1 MAIDKVI
8 SASIATDAVG
18 PTQLNEASNYAF
30 TGTVSGATSL
40 DPSFHVHTP
49 TNGNIASG
57 TDTVIAFG
65 TELFDSS
72 SAYDTSTHKFTPQV
86 AGYYFFYAGIRY
98 QSSTT
103 AFDRINLSITKNG
116 SEMLNARNDNEDYN
130 TTNLSGAIQ
139 LDGVDDYVQVSSY
152 QNSGNTV
159 AITDTDEHSF
169 FGGFLVKKS

>member
-1 MAIDKVI
+1 MAIDKVT
-8 SASIATDAVG
+8 SASITTDAVG

-116 SEMLNARNDNEDYN
+116 SEFLNARNDNEDYN

-139 LDGVDDYVQVSSY
+139 LNGSSDYVQVASY
-152 QNSGNTV
+152 QGSGSTI
-159 AITDTDEHSF
+159 AITDTDEHCF
-169 FGGFLVKKS
+169 FGGFLIKKT

>member
-1 MAIDKVI
+1 MAIDKI
-8 SASIATDAVG
+8 QSESINLADTF
-18 PTQLNEASNYAF
+18 AF
-30 TGTVSGATSL
+30 TGTVSGATSV

-49 TNGNIASG
+49 SNGNIASG

-65 TELFDSS
+65 SELFDSS

-103 AFDRINLSITKNG
+103 AFDRINLTIAKNG
-116 SEMLNARNDNEDYN
+116 SELLNARNDNEDYN

-139 LDGVDDYVQVSSY
+139 LNGSSDYVQVMSY
-152 QNSGNTV
+152 QGSGSTI
-159 AITDTDEHSF
+159 AITDTDEHCF
-169 FGGFLVKKS
+169 FGGFLIKKT